1 MNHPTPAIAR
11 IPERMVA
18 MNEAL
23 VLASLRQHELIE
35 AAELLNA
42 RLKEEIAERMRAEEA
57 LRDAQKMEAIGQLA
71 GGLAH
76 DLNNYL
82 AVIIGNLDLLNDLP
96 QISEEASKFVAAAIG
111 GAERGAE
118 LTRSLLAFARRQP
131 LDPRVIDPGARIA
144 DLTRMLDRTI
154 GENIVIDLGVPEGLW
169 PIMVDG
175 AQFDTCVVN
184 LANNARDAMPK
195 GGTLS
200 IALSNIPAGKNVGGC
215 AAHSRDRV
223 LIEFTDTGLGM
234 TPQTLA
240 RVFEPFFTTKGPS
253 HGTGLGLSMTHGFV
267 HQSGGT
273 IDVASM
279 PGNGTSISIF
289 LPRVPE
295 AVVELAARPR
305 PAPLQRGC
313 ERILLVEDN
322 KNVRATAGD
331 QLTSLGYDVT
341 SVESGDA
348 AVVMLEN
355 NAGSFDLVF
364 SDVMMP
370 GKVDGAELARLVL
383 SRWPCL
389 RVLLTTG
396 FSGGAVTLLEEE
408 KAVGVLCKPYRKAD
422 LARAVR
428 SRLDD

>member
-1 MNHPTPAIAR
+1 
-11 IPERMVA
+11 
-18 MNEAL
+18 
-23 VLASLRQHELIE
+23 
-35 AAELLNA
+35 
-42 RLKEEIAERMRAEEA
+42 
-57 LRDAQKMEAIGQLA
+57 
-71 GGLAH
+71 
-76 DLNNYL
+76 
-82 AVIIGNLDLLNDLP
+82 
-96 QISEEASKFVAAAIG
+96 
-111 GAERGAE
+111 
-118 LTRSLLAFARRQP
+118 
-131 LDPRVIDPGARIA
+131 
-144 DLTRMLDRTI
+144 MLDRTI